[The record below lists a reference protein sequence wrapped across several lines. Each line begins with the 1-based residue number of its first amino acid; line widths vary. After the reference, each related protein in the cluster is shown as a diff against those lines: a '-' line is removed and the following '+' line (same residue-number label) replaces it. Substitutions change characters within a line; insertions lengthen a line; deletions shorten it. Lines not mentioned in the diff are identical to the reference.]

1 MVQAAFFDRVSFD
14 PFAFEQDG
22 LSASK
27 VDVGGSEIVEAL
39 MVTAMIV
46 MLDEGRDLGFKVLL
60 EEVVFKQDAVLQ
72 RLVPAFD
79 FPLRL
84 RVAGSAVNLVD
95 LVFLQPFAEIRCDVT
110 RTVAPTEGRVGATSN
125 GARSFFAA
133 SAHRLRWP
141 WPVEVAL
148 ECECSQLIPERP
160 TMTSQNSI
168 PADAVLVAIDIAKVR
183 NEVLI
188 EAPGHKRRRRLSVLN
203 TRAEHDH
210 LIAILQSYD
219 RPVVCAFEATG
230 NYHRP
235 IAWRLVEAGFETRL
249 VSSLA
254 LARTR
259 EALHN
264 SWDKND
270 PKDAQVI
277 LHMLRIHSTQVYHDP
292 LRAGINDVQEL
303 SKTHE
308 AIANAK
314 TEIQHRILT
323 HYLPLYFP
331 EIERFRGNSR
341 SDWFFAFLDAFPTP
355 SSITTLTKEKF
366 VEAAWDVVGRKVSK
380 SQILM
385 DIYETAR
392 TSIGLPLPLDAPA
405 IRMFRMVVAEARSLI
420 RQRNEIEAQ
429 ADDLLRNSRDYQI
442 LRQIPGIGP
451 INALT
456 IIAEAG
462 DLRRFHHHRQ
472 FLKFC
477 GLDLSTQQSGQYR
490 GQTRLSKFGNA
501 RLRRTLWIAGQVAIR
516 QRENGFR
523 HKFER
528 YIARDR
534 DNPDLRRKAMTAIT
548 AKMARV
554 VHAVVKSGSDYRPF
568 VEGRV
573 PGGRTSVS

>member
-1 MVQAAFFDRVSFD
+1 M
-14 PFAFEQDG
+14 
-22 LSASK
+22 
-27 VDVGGSEIVEAL
+27 
-39 MVTAMIV
+39 T
-46 MLDEGRDLGFKVLL
+46 
-60 EEVVFKQDAVLQ
+60 
-72 RLVPAFD
+72 
-79 FPLRL
+79 
-84 RVAGSAVNLVD
+84 
-95 LVFLQPFAEIRCDVT
+95 
-110 RTVAPTEGRVGATSN
+110 TSN
-125 GARSFFAA
+125 S
-133 SAHRLRWP
+133 
-141 WPVEVAL
+141 
-148 ECECSQLIPERP
+148 
-160 TMTSQNSI
+160 T
-168 PADAVLVAIDIAKVR
+168 PADVVLVAIDIAKLR

-188 EAPGHKRRRRLSVLN
+188 EAPGHKRRSRLLVLN

-210 LIAILQSYD
+210 LIEVLQAYG

-235 IAWRLVEAGFETRL
+235 IGWRLAEAGFEVRL

-277 LHMLRIHSTQVYHDP
+277 LHMLRIQATQLYHDP

-308 AIANAK
+308 AIARAK

-331 EIERFRGNSR
+331 EIDRFRGNSR
-341 SDWFFAFLDAFPTP
+341 SDWFFAFLHAFPTP
-355 SSITTLTKEKF
+355 ASITALTKEEF
-366 VEAAWDVVGRKVSK
+366 VTAAWDVVGRKVSK
-380 SQILM
+380 TQILM

-392 TSIGLPLPLDAPA
+392 SSIGLPLPLDAPA
-405 IRMFRMVVAEARSLI
+405 IRMFRMVIDEARSLI

-429 ADDLLRNSRDYQI
+429 ADELLRHSQDYQL

-462 DLRRFHHHRQ
+462 DLRRFGHHRQ

-528 YIARDR
+528 YIAKDR

-554 VHAVVKSGSDYRPF
+554 VHAVVKGGSDYRPF